1 VFLLIRVYKRD
12 KADFIGHELL
22 EAEKNYPMP
31 HRTQVYA
38 HRGAKAVAPEN
49 TLPAFEKAIELGAA
63 GIELDTQATAD
74 GHLIVLHDFNLEGTT
89 TGNGPLREHTLAQ
102 LQGVDAGIHFHESFA
117 GTPIPTLAQVF
128 DTVGDRCRVNVEI
141 KNADWDG
148 GPEVELLVAMIQR
161 RKLHEQVIV
170 SSFNPIALMKM
181 RWADP
186 SIALGLL
193 YSKELPLFL
202 RRAWLGPLIA
212 PEALHPHYTQI
223 DEAYMAWAASQGHY
237 VNTWT
242 VNAPDEARRLAGLG
256 VDVIISDVP
265 DVVMA
270 AIGNG

>member
-1 VFLLIRVYKRD
+1 MEV
-12 KADFIGHELL
+12 
-22 EAEKNYPMP
+22 EKNNRMSN
-31 HRTQVYA
+31 RTQVFA

-49 TLPAFEKAIELGAA
+49 TLPAFQKAIEMGAA

-74 GHLIVLHDFNLEGTT
+74 GQLIVLHDFRLERTT

-102 LQGVDAGIHFHESFA
+102 LQGVDAGVRFHESFT
-117 GTPIPTLAQVF
+117 GTPIPTLEQVF
-128 DTVGDRCRVNVEI
+128 DLVGDRCRVNVEI
-141 KNADWDG
+141 KNMDWDG
-148 GPEVELLVAMIQR
+148 GPEVELLVRMMQR

-170 SSFNPIALMKM
+170 SSFNPIALLKV

-193 YSKELPLFL
+193 YSEELPLFL

-212 PEALHPHYTQI
+212 PESLHPHHTQI
-223 DEAYMAWAASQGHY
+223 DEAYMLWARSQGHY

-242 VNAPDEARRLAGLG
+242 VNEPDEARRLARLG

-270 AIGNG
+270 AIEDLAK

>member
-1 VFLLIRVYKRD
+1 
-12 KADFIGHELL
+12 
-22 EAEKNYPMP
+22 MP
-31 HRTQVYA
+31 HLTQVYA

-49 TLPAFEKAIELGAA
+49 TLPAFQKAIEMGVA

-74 GHLIVLHDFNLEGTT
+74 GYLIVLHDFHLERTT
-89 TGNGPLREHTLAQ
+89 TGKGLLRENSLAQ

-117 GTPIPTLAQVF
+117 GTPIPTLEEVF
-128 DTVGDRCRVNVEI
+128 DIVGDRCRVNVEI
-141 KNADWDG
+141 KNMDWDG
-148 GPEVELLVAMIQR
+148 GPEVDLLVPMIQQ

-170 SSFNPIALMKM
+170 SSFNPITLLKM

-193 YSKELPLFL
+193 YSGDLPIFL

-212 PEALHPHYTQI
+212 PEALHPHHTQI
-223 DEAYMAWAASQGHY
+223 DEAYMRWAASQGHY

-242 VNAPDEARRLAGLG
+242 INDPNEARRLAALG

-265 DVVMA
+265 DVIIE
-270 AIGNG
+270 AIGASYR